1 MTVYATHRF
10 KAADIEHAGRR
21 VEDDGDLYRVQLPDG
36 TGAVF
41 VSDRAIDALGDR
53 IGAPFVA
60 RRLNTFAAR
69 VGAGEAL
76 GCLAG
81 RGRNGAAVE
90 LAPDGTID
98 EF

>member
-1 MTVYATHRF
+1 MTASATHRF
-10 KAADIEHAGRR
+10 RSADIEHAGRR
-21 VEDDGDLYRVQLPDG
+21 VEDDGDLYRVQLPNG

-53 IGAPFVA
+53 LGAAFVA

-69 VGAGEAL
+69 VGVGEAL

-81 RGRNGAAVE
+81 RGRNSVAVE

>member
-1 MTVYATHRF
+1 MTVSATHRF

-21 VEDDGDLYRVQLPDG
+21 VEDDGVLYRVQLPDG
-36 TGAVF
+36 IGAVF
-41 VSDRAIDALGDR
+41 VSDRAIHALGDR
-53 IGAPFVA
+53 IDAAFVA
-60 RRLNTFAAR
+60 RRLNKFVAR
-69 VGAGEAL
+69 VGVGEAL

-81 RGRNGAAVE
+81 RGQNSAAVE